1 MKTVNIAG
9 IDIDIHNEDV
19 GIYMSGGA
27 DSALLL
33 YILMKN
39 STKKIHIFTCASK
52 AKQFGTVKSS
62 TDVIRKCAELT
73 DNLNIAHH
81 MHYVESQNDH
91 VLFAPY
97 REFIDKGIVN
107 LIYHGVTSNPPSSVL
122 ETFTDK
128 SNQPVLR
135 NSENTRPVYKIG
147 SNLYTPLTNSDKQQ
161 IYKMYKEL
169 DIEHTL
175 FPLTRSCED
184 LSLTEGHCGTCWWCE
199 ERNWGFGK
207 LV

>member
-1 MKTVNIAG
+1 MKTITIAG
-9 IDIDIHNEDV
+9 LDIDIHDEDV

-39 STKKIHIFTCASK
+39 STKKIHIFTCASR
-52 AKQFGTVKSS
+52 AKLFGTVKSS
-62 TDVIRKCAELT
+62 TEVVRKCVELT
-73 DNLNIAHH
+73 GNLNIAHH

-97 REFIDKGIVN
+97 KEFINKGIIN
-107 LIYHGVTSNPPSSVL
+107 LIYHGVTMNPPANVLKTFNDKASPINRNPENIRFLYNASS
-122 ETFTDK
+122 K
-128 SNQPVLR
+128 
-135 NSENTRPVYKIG
+135 
-147 SNLYTPLTNSDKQQ
+147 LYTPLTFSNKQK
-161 IYKMYKEL
+161 ICEMYKEL

-199 ERNWGFGK
+199 EREWGFGK

>member
-1 MKTVNIAG
+1 
-9 IDIDIHNEDV
+9 
-19 GIYMSGGA
+19 MSGGA

-52 AKQFGTVKSS
+52 VKQFGTVKSS
-62 TDVIRKCAELT
+62 TDVIRKCVELT
-73 DNLNIAHH
+73 GNLNIAHH

-107 LIYHGVTSNPPSSVL
+107 LIYHGVTSNPPANVL
-122 ETFTDK
+122 ETFVDK
-128 SNQPVLR
+128 INQPVLR
-135 NSENTRPVYKIG
+135 DSKNIKSLYKMG
-147 SNLYTPLTNSDKQQ
+147 SNLYTPLTNSNKQK
-161 IYKMYKEL
+161 ISEMYKEL
-169 DIEHTL
+169 DLLDNL
-175 FPLTRSCED
+175 FPLTRSCESLD
-184 LSLTEGHCGTCWWCE
+184 LSEGHCGHCWWCQ
-199 ERNWGFGK
+199 EREWGFGR